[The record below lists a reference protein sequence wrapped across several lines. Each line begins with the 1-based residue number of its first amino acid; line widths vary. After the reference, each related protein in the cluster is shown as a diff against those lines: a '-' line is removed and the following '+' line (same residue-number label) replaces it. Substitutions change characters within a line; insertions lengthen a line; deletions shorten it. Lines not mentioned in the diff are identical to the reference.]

1 MDNGDN
7 LWNDIRG
14 NWSEF
19 KGEAKERWGE
29 LTDDELLQV
38 EGKRDQ
44 LVGMIQKKYDLDLE
58 EAEAQVDVWAESLGE
73 DFEDDED
80 DEDEL
85 E

>member
-14 NWSEF
+14 NWNEF

-44 LVGMIQKKYDLDLE
+44 LVGMIQKKYDIDLE

>member
-1 MDNGDN
+1 MDNGDS

-14 NWSEF
+14 NWNEF

-73 DFEDDED
+73 DFEDEEEDED
-80 DEDEL
+80 L
-85 E
+85 V